1 MERIKVDALSEA
13 ERKLIARS
21 NTYKVARERLTALQK
36 EKDEAYDKYQKLTTE
51 INYQLKVVSTQAAA
65 LQQAARE
72 I

>member
-1 MERIKVDALSEA
+1 MDALSEA

-21 NTYKVARERLTALQK
+21 NTYKVAREKLATLQK
-36 EKDEAYDKYQKLTTE
+36 EKDETYDKYQKLIE
-51 INYQLKVVSTQAAA
+51 EVNYQLKVVSTQAAA

>member
-1 MERIKVDALSEA
+1 MDALSEA